1 MLWFIK
7 KVNSYFLRS
16 LDSSLF
22 FRKWIFLHKGVGGR
36 GMGGFRRITWFL
48 ISGKMEGG
56 IICRRQS
63 IKGGGE
69 GYRKLTASQMPIIR
83 WGNEYKNITTSPSPT
98 MVQSLPLAHVI
109 YVWGLRWSDTAK
121 LCNSEDTSVTCW
133 LHKQV
138 HYAWF

>member
-1 MLWFIK
+1 MDIFTQGGGWEGNGRISEDHMVF
-7 KVNSYFLRS
+7 N
-16 LDSSLF
+16 
-22 FRKWIFLHKGVGGR
+22 FRENGR
-36 GMGGFRRITWFL
+36 GDHLSPTEYKR
-48 ISGKMEGG
+48 
-56 IICRRQS
+56 
-63 IKGGGE
+63 GGG
-69 GYRKLTASQMPIIR
+69 GAYRKLTASQMPIIR
-83 WGNEYKNITTSPSPT
+83 WGNGYKNITTSPSPT